1 MKQLERELSE
11 VRRDAN
17 NYQNF
22 LQQSQVQY
30 ASLEKKYGKVKKI
43 LREFQ
48 QRDRDMVRNNFD
60 LLSIISNIYW
70 TF

>member
-1 MKQLERELSE
+1 MKQLERELAD

-43 LREFQ
+43 LKEFQ
-48 QRDRDMVRNNFD
+48 QRDRDMVKICFAD
-60 LLSIISNIYW
+60 Q
-70 TF
+70 

>member
-1 MKQLERELSE
+1 MKQLERELAE
-11 VRRDAN
+11 VKRDAN

-30 ASLEKKYGKVKKI
+30 SSLEKKYGKVKKI

-48 QRDRDMVRNNFD
+48 QRDRDMVRNGFD
-60 LLSIISNIYW
+60 LLLILSNSQ
-70 TF
+70 